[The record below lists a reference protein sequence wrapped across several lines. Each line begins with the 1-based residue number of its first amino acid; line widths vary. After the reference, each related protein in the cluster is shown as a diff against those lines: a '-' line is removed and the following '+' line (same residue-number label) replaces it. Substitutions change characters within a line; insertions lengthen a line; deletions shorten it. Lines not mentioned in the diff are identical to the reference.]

1 MSLAVDIAGLRLKH
15 PVMNASGIL
24 GSYREHIARLA
35 SYGVSAVVTKT
46 ITPKPRE
53 GYNPPIIVELPT
65 GGLLNAVGLEN
76 PGKDIVE
83 ELVSEAKKFRIP
95 IIVSVG
101 GRNEE
106 EFVEVAV
113 KADTSNADAVELNL
127 SCPHAKGYGIEIGS
141 DPNIVYNV
149 VKAVSSI
156 VKIPVIAKLGLCDKV
171 VDSAIKALEAGARA
185 LTLINTVKAMYIDVY
200 TAKPFLTN
208 IFGGLSGPPIHPIAV
223 RVVYEVYRE
232 TKAEIIGCGGIY
244 DWATAAEMILAG
256 ARAVQVGTALMK
268 NPREVVENI
277 VKGLRLWI
285 EMLSLQSIEQA
296 VGLAHKL

>member
-15 PVMNASGIL
+15 PVMNASGVL

-83 ELVSEAKKFRIP
+83 ELVSEAKKFHIP

-149 VKAVSSI
+149 VKAVSST

>member
-101 GRNEE
+101 GGNEE

-141 DPNIVYNV
+141 DPHIVYNV
-149 VKAVSSI
+149 VKAVSST

>member
-141 DPNIVYNV
+141 DPHIVYNV
-149 VKAVSSI
+149 VKAVSST

-171 VDSAIKALEAGARA
+171 VDSALKALEAGARA

>member
-35 SYGVSAVVTKT
+35 SYGVSAIVTKT

-141 DPNIVYNV
+141 DPHIVYNV
-149 VKAVSSI
+149 VKAVSST

>member
-1 MSLAVDIAGLRLKH
+1 MSLAIDIAGLRLKH

-35 SYGVSAVVTKT
+35 SYGVSAIVTKT

-149 VKAVSSI
+149 VKAVSST